1 MAERIS
7 QRLHTS
13 SERPSS
19 TEIWQPTLW
28 EFVRAAWHVLEPAHP
43 FVDNWHIGAICELLE
58 AVTLRQIQNLLINIP
73 PRHLK
78 SLLVSVFWPCW
89 EWGPMQRPDLRY
101 INSSYASNLS
111 IRDNVKS
118 RTLIQSGWFQSQ
130 WGSVFRLRDD
140 QNVKVKFENYQG
152 GFRLASYV
160 GGGTGEGGDRL
171 ICDDPNNVT
180 DVESDTIRNT
190 CNEWW
195 DLQMYNRITNVK
207 TAARVMIM
215 QRTHQADLS
224 GHVLETGG
232 WTLLKLPTRFEPS
245 KRCTV
250 VYADGTKTW
259 SDPRKKDGELLRGKF
274 DWCSPV
280 RVGFPFYR
288 NTSRRSVSTTSAR
301 FSGSRV
307 KPIPSWNSSRLLI
320 AYAAFFFNV
329 VVSIFSCRFN
339 ASRSLGRCR

>member
-1 MAERIS
+1 M
-7 QRLHTS
+7 
-13 SERPSS
+13 
-19 TEIWQPTLW
+19 
-28 EFVRAAWHVLEPAHP
+28 
-43 FVDNWHIGAICELLE
+43 C
-58 AVTLRQIQNLLINIP
+58 
-73 PRHLK
+73 
-78 SLLVSVFWPCW
+78 
-89 EWGPMQRPDLRY
+89 RPDLRY

-215 QRTHQADLS
+215 QRTHMDDLS

-232 WTLLKLPTRFEPS
+232 WTHLKLPTRFVAGKHCS
-245 KRCTV
+245 V
-250 VYADGTKTW
+250 VYAEGTKTW
-259 SDPRKKDGELLRGKF
+259 TDPRKKAGELLNPALWDEEASG
-274 DWCSPV
+274 
-280 RVGFPFYR
+280 PFWGSGATLGPLKQR
-288 NTSRRSVSTTSAR
+288 SGPLLRTRRSGCVARSTTRSSLSLS
-301 FSGSRV
+301 FSFVAHLRGNWSTW
-307 KPIPSWNSSRLLI
+307 KSS
-320 AYAAFFFNV
+320 
-329 VVSIFSCRFN
+329 S
-339 ASRSLGRCR
+339 SLGPRAYPCLAPVLPFVRH

>member
-1 MAERIS
+1 MLLTNA
-7 QRLHTS
+7 TS
-13 SERPSS
+13 VPSD
-19 TEIWQPTLW
+19 TEVPQPTLW
-28 EFVRAAWHVLEPAHP
+28 EFVRQSWHVLEPAHP

-58 AVTLRQIQNLLINIP
+58 AVSRGEIQNLLINIP

-89 EWGPMQRPDLRY
+89 EWGPMRRPDLRY

-118 RTLIQSGWFQSQ
+118 RTLIQSGFYQAQ

-140 QNVKVKFENYQG
+140 QNVKVKFENYHG

-232 WTLLKLPTRFEPS
+232 WTHLKLPTRFEPS

-250 VYADGTKTW
+250 VYAEGTKTW
-259 SDPRKKDGELLRGKF
+259 NDPRKKAGELLNPALWDEDATPLRATQGSANELVKATEIQLGHALLWIF
-274 DWCSPV
+274 FEAAV
-280 RVGFPFYR
+280 QEYR
-288 NTSRRSVSTTSAR
+288 E
-301 FSGSRV
+301 
-307 KPIPSWNSSRLLI
+307 
-320 AYAAFFFNV
+320 
-329 VVSIFSCRFN
+329 
-339 ASRSLGRCR
+339 GR

>member
-1 MAERIS
+1 MSTTSDLS
-7 QRLHTS
+7 Q
-13 SERPSS
+13 PD
-19 TEIWQPTLW
+19 TEVPQPTLW
-28 EFVRAAWHVLEPAHP
+28 EFVRSAWHVLEPAHP
-43 FVDNWHIGAICELLE
+43 FVDNWHVGAICDLLE
-58 AVTLRQIQNLLINIP
+58 AVSRGEIQNLLINIP
-73 PRHLK
+73 PRHMK

-89 EWGPMQRPDLRY
+89 EWGPRRRPDLRY

-118 RTLIQSGWFQSQ
+118 RTLIQSGWYQAQ

-180 DVESDTIRNT
+180 DVESDVIRNT

-207 TAARVMIM
+207 TATRVMIM

-232 WTLLKLPTRFEPS
+232 WTHLRLPTRFEPA

-250 VYADGTKTW
+250 TYAEGTKTW
-259 SDPRKKDGELLRGKF
+259 TDPRKKQGDLLNPALWDEGAIQHPDDGNPR
-274 DWCSPV
+274 
-280 RVGFPFYR
+280 
-288 NTSRRSVSTTSAR
+288 
-301 FSGSRV
+301 
-307 KPIPSWNSSRLLI
+307 
-320 AYAAFFFNV
+320 
-329 VVSIFSCRFN
+329 
-339 ASRSLGRCR
+339 

>member
-1 MAERIS
+1 MGI
-7 QRLHTS
+7 T
-13 SERPSS
+13 PSDVGC
-19 TEIWQPTLW
+19 P
-28 EFVRAAWHVLEPAHP
+28 VRAWPT
-43 FVDNWHIGAICELLE
+43 E
-58 AVTLRQIQNLLINIP
+58 AVTLGQIQNLLINIP

-89 EWGPMQRPDLRY
+89 EWGPMRRPDLRY

-118 RTLIQSGWFQSQ
+118 RTLIQSGWFQAQ

-232 WTLLKLPTRFEPS
+232 WTHLKLPTRFEPS

-250 VYADGTKTW
+250 LYAEGTKTW
-259 SDPRKKDGELLRGKF
+259 TDPRKTAGELLNPALW
-274 DWCSPV
+274 DEDAIV
-280 RVGFPFYR
+280 LGFPAEPAQGGSNLVSEKAISPANEENQAAR
-288 NTSRRSVSTTSAR
+288 GSRRPLMRPFVADAGRPRLACEPT
-301 FSGSRV
+301 
-307 KPIPSWNSSRLLI
+307 PSLSCGCAPYNRL
-320 AYAAFFFNV
+320 
-329 VVSIFSCRFN
+329 
-339 ASRSLGRCR
+339 